1 MIELINHLITMPWEL
16 FGGFFLSIIILIF
29 LSEYSYRNDFLEPN
43 LNRKIIHSIVG
54 VAVSFSPFIFLSN
67 IQPLIL
73 AVTFLIINL
82 FSYKHNKLKSFHN
95 LNRKTLGTIF
105 FPLGFIIIAA
115 LFWEYKYNI
124 ACCFMIL
131 AIADPLSSLTG
142 ENIKKPHKYNIGGD
156 VKSYEGSI
164 IMFLSTFIILYLF
177 SNSVFHQFDTLET
190 FLAIMLSCFAITIAE
205 AMSIKGSDNISIPL
219 TAFFFIEIFN
229 TVNMGNFIIGFSFV
243 ISLITIVL
251 FYFYKRK
258 HLSLDGFLS
267 STLMAGLI
275 LGFGG
280 PKYVLPIAIFFI
292 LSTLLS
298 KVGTKNLHESKSGR
312 NANQVFANG
321 GVGLV
326 LCIFNHFYQMEL
338 IYIMFLASIAAAN
351 SDTWATEIGKLSR
364 TRPKDIISGRSLNK
378 GESGGITFIGLLG
391 SMSGSF
397 VIATVGYFL
406 DINTSYLIILFISG
420 FLGSIFD
427 SILGSTLQSRF
438 ILIDG
443 KTIKEEKETDS
454 YHYSGLV
461 SINNNSVNFL
471 CTLSAP
477 IFFILMYLII

>member
-29 LSEYSYRNDFLEPN
+29 LSEYSYRNDFLDPN
-43 LNRKIIHSIVG
+43 LNRKIIHSMVG

-280 PKYVLPIAIFFI
+280 LKYVLPIAIFFI

-298 KVGTKNLHESKSGR
+298 KVGIKNLRELKSGR

-397 VIATVGYFL
+397 VIAAVGLFL
-406 DINTSYLIILFISG
+406 DINISYLIIVFISG
-420 FLGSIFD
+420 FLGSLFD
-427 SILGSTLQSRF
+427 SILGGTLQSRF
-438 ILIDG
+438 ILMDG
-443 KTIKEEKETDS
+443 KTIKEEKDTDS

-477 IFFILMYLII
+477 IFFILLYLII

>member
-29 LSEYSYRNDFLEPN
+29 LSEYSYRNDFLDPN
-43 LNRKIIHSIVG
+43 LNRKIIHSMVG

-142 ENIKKPHKYNIGGD
+142 ENIKKPHKYNVGGD
-156 VKSYEGSI
+156 VKSYEGSM

-280 PKYVLPIAIFFI
+280 LKYVLPIAIFFI

-298 KVGTKNLHESKSGR
+298 KVGMKNLRESKSGR
-312 NANQVFANG
+312 NASQVFANG

-364 TRPKDIISGRSLNK
+364 KRPKDIISGRSLNV

-397 VIATVGYFL
+397 VISTVGYFL

-477 IFFILMYLII
+477 IFFILLYLII

>member
-29 LSEYSYRNDFLEPN
+29 LSEYSYRNDFLDPN
-43 LNRKIIHSIVG
+43 LNRKIIHSMVG

-73 AVTFLIINL
+73 ALTFLIINL

-156 VKSYEGSI
+156 VKSYEGSM

-190 FLAIMLSCFAITIAE
+190 FLAILLSCFAITIAE

-280 PKYVLPIAIFFI
+280 LKYVLPIAIFFI

-298 KVGTKNLHESKSGR
+298 KVGMKNLRESKSGR
-312 NANQVFANG
+312 NARQVFANG

-364 TRPKDIISGRSLNK
+364 KRPKDIISGRSLNV

-391 SMSGSF
+391 SMSGSL

-477 IFFILMYLII
+477 IFFILLYLII

>member
-1 MIELINHLITMPWEL
+1 M
-16 FGGFFLSIIILIF
+16 
-29 LSEYSYRNDFLEPN
+29 
-43 LNRKIIHSIVG
+43 VG

-142 ENIKKPHKYNIGGD
+142 ENIKKPHKYNVGGD
-156 VKSYEGSI
+156 VKSYEGSM

-280 PKYVLPIAIFFI
+280 LKYVLPIAIFFI

-298 KVGTKNLHESKSGR
+298 KVGMKNLRESKSGR
-312 NANQVFANG
+312 NASQVFANG

-364 TRPKDIISGRSLNK
+364 KRPKDIISGRSLNV

-443 KTIKEEKETDS
+443 KTIKEEKEKDS

-477 IFFILMYLII
+477 IFFILLYLII

>member
-29 LSEYSYRNDFLEPN
+29 LSEYSYRNDFLDPN
-43 LNRKIIHSIVG
+43 LNRKIIHSMVG

-142 ENIKKPHKYNIGGD
+142 ENIKKPHKYNVGGD
-156 VKSYEGSI
+156 VKSYEGSM

-280 PKYVLPIAIFFI
+280 LKYVLPIAIFFI

-298 KVGTKNLHESKSGR
+298 KVGMKNLRESKSGR
-312 NANQVFANG
+312 NASQVFANG

-397 VIATVGYFL
+397 VIAAIGLFL
-406 DINTSYLIILFISG
+406 NINISYLIIVFISG
-420 FLGSIFD
+420 FLGSLFD
-427 SILGSTLQSRF
+427 SILGGTLQSRF
-438 ILIDG
+438 ILMDG
-443 KTIKEEKETDS
+443 KTIKEEKDTDS

-477 IFFILMYLII
+477 IFFILLYLIT

>member
-29 LSEYSYRNDFLEPN
+29 LSEYSYRNDFLDPN
-43 LNRKIIHSIVG
+43 LNRKIIHSMVG

-142 ENIKKPHKYNIGGD
+142 ENIKKPHKYNVGGD
-156 VKSYEGSI
+156 VKSYEGSM

-280 PKYVLPIAIFFI
+280 LKYVLPIAIFFI

-298 KVGTKNLHESKSGR
+298 KVGMKNLRESKSGR
-312 NANQVFANG
+312 NASQVFANG

-443 KTIKEEKETDS
+443 KTIKEEKEKDS

-477 IFFILMYLII
+477 IFFILLYLII

>member
-1 MIELINHLITMPWEL
+1 MIDLIRYFKTIPWEL
-16 FGGFFLSIIILIF
+16 VGVFFLSIIILIF
-29 LSEYSYRNDFLEPN
+29 LSEYSYRYDLLPPS

-54 VAVSFSPFIFLSN
+54 IAVSFSPFIFLSN

-142 ENIKKPHKYNIGGD
+142 ENIKKPHKYNVGGD
-156 VKSYEGSI
+156 VKSYEGSM

-280 PKYVLPIAIFFI
+280 LKYVLPIAIFFI

-298 KVGTKNLHESKSGR
+298 KVGMKNLRESKSGR
-312 NANQVFANG
+312 NASQVFANG

>member
-29 LSEYSYRNDFLEPN
+29 LSEYSYRNDFLDPN
-43 LNRKIIHSIVG
+43 LNRKIIHSMVG

-142 ENIKKPHKYNIGGD
+142 ENIKKPHKYNVGGD
-156 VKSYEGSI
+156 VKSYEGSM

-280 PKYVLPIAIFFI
+280 LKYVLPIAIFFI

-298 KVGTKNLHESKSGR
+298 KVGMKNLRESKSGR

-326 LCIFNHFYQMEL
+326 LCIFNHFYQMEV

-378 GESGGITFIGLLG
+378 GESGGITYIGLLG

-406 DINTSYLIILFISG
+406 DINTSYLIVVFISG

>member
-1 MIELINHLITMPWEL
+1 MIDLIHYLTTAPWEA
-16 FGGFFLSIIILIF
+16 FGIFFLFIIILIF
-29 LSEYSYRNDFLEPN
+29 LSEYSYRYDFLEPN

-73 AVTFLIINL
+73 ALTFLIINL
-82 FSYKHNKLKSFHN
+82 FSYKNNKLKSFHK

-105 FPLGFIIIAA
+105 FPLAFILIAA

-124 ACCFMIL
+124 ACSFMIL
-131 AIADPLSSLTG
+131 AVSDPLSSLAG
-142 ENIKKPHKYNIGGD
+142 ENIKKPYKYNIWKD
-156 VKSYEGSI
+156 VKSYEGSA
-164 IMFLSTFIILYLF
+164 IMFLSTFIILMLF
-177 SNSVFHQFDTLET
+177 SKFIFYQFDTLES
-190 FLAIMLSCFAITIAE
+190 FLAIMICCFAITIAE
-205 AMSIKGSDNISIPL
+205 AMSTRGSDNLSVPI

-229 TVNMGNFIIGFSFV
+229 IINMQNFIIEFSFM
-243 ISLITIVL
+243 IILITIVL

-275 LGFGG
+275 LGYGG
-280 PKYVLPIAIFFI
+280 IKFVLPIAIFFI

-298 KVGTKNLHESKSGR
+298 KIGPKNLRESKSGR
-312 NANQVFANG
+312 NVNQVFANG

-326 LCIFNHFYQMEL
+326 LCIYYHFYQTEL
-338 IYIMFLASIAAAN
+338 IYYMFLASIAAAN

-364 TRPKDIISGRSLNK
+364 TRPKDIISGRSLSI

-391 SMSGSF
+391 SISGSL
-397 VIATVGYFL
+397 VIATIGYFL
-406 DINTSYLIILFISG
+406 DIDTSYLIIVFISG
-420 FLGSIFD
+420 ILGSLFD

-443 KTIKEEKETDS
+443 KTIKEKKEPES
-454 YHYSGLV
+454 YHYSGFLSV
-461 SINNNSVNFL
+461 NNNSVNFL

-477 IFFILMYLII
+477 IFFILLYLIA

>member
-54 VAVSFSPFIFLSN
+54 IAVSFSPFIFLSN

-142 ENIKKPHKYNIGGD
+142 ENIKKPHKYNVGGD
-156 VKSYEGSI
+156 VKSYEGSM

-280 PKYVLPIAIFFI
+280 LKYVLPIAIFFI

-298 KVGTKNLHESKSGR
+298 KVGMKNLRESKSGR

-477 IFFILMYLII
+477 IFFILLYLII

>member
-142 ENIKKPHKYNIGGD
+142 ENIKKPHKYNVGGD
-156 VKSYEGSI
+156 VKSYEGSM

-280 PKYVLPIAIFFI
+280 LKYVLPIAIFFI

-298 KVGTKNLHESKSGR
+298 KVGMKNLRESKSGR
-312 NANQVFANG
+312 NTNQVFANG

-364 TRPKDIISGRSLNK
+364 KRPKDIISGRSLNV

-397 VIATVGYFL
+397 VIAAVGYFL

-443 KTIKEEKETDS
+443 KTIKEEKEKDS
-454 YHYSGLV
+454 YHYSGLA

>member
-29 LSEYSYRNDFLEPN
+29 LSEYSYRNDFLDPN
-43 LNRKIIHSIVG
+43 LNRKIIHSMVG

-73 AVTFLIINL
+73 ALTFLIINL

-142 ENIKKPHKYNIGGD
+142 ENIKKPHKYNVGGD
-156 VKSYEGSI
+156 VKSYEGSM

-280 PKYVLPIAIFFI
+280 LKYVLPIAIFFI

-298 KVGTKNLHESKSGR
+298 KVGMKNLRESKSGR
-312 NANQVFANG
+312 NASQVFANG

-364 TRPKDIISGRSLNK
+364 KRPKDIISGRSLNV

-397 VIATVGYFL
+397 VIAAVGYFL

-477 IFFILMYLII
+477 IFFILLDLIT

>member
-29 LSEYSYRNDFLEPN
+29 LSEYSYRNDFLDPN
-43 LNRKIIHSIVG
+43 LNRKIIHSMVG

-73 AVTFLIINL
+73 ALTFLIINL

-156 VKSYEGSI
+156 VKSYEGSM

-280 PKYVLPIAIFFI
+280 LKYVLPIAIFFI

-298 KVGTKNLHESKSGR
+298 KVGMKNLRESKSGR
-312 NANQVFANG
+312 NARQVFANG

-364 TRPKDIISGRSLNK
+364 KRPKDIISGRSLNV

-391 SMSGSF
+391 SMSGSL

-477 IFFILMYLII
+477 IFFILLYLII

>member
-29 LSEYSYRNDFLEPN
+29 LSEYSYRNDFLDPN
-43 LNRKIIHSIVG
+43 LNRKIIHSMVG

-142 ENIKKPHKYNIGGD
+142 ENIKKPHKYNVGGD
-156 VKSYEGSI
+156 VKSYEGSM

-280 PKYVLPIAIFFI
+280 LKYVLPIAIFFI

-298 KVGTKNLHESKSGR
+298 KVGMKNLRESKSGR
-312 NANQVFANG
+312 NASQVFANG

-364 TRPKDIISGRSLNK
+364 KRPKDIISGRSLNV

-443 KTIKEEKETDS
+443 KTIKEEKEKDS

-461 SINNNSVNFL
+461 SMNNNSVNFL

-477 IFFILMYLII
+477 IFFILLYLII

>member
-29 LSEYSYRNDFLEPN
+29 LSEYSYRNDFLDPN
-43 LNRKIIHSIVG
+43 LNRKIIHSMVG

-142 ENIKKPHKYNIGGD
+142 ENIKKPHKYNVGGD
-156 VKSYEGSI
+156 VKSYEGSM

-280 PKYVLPIAIFFI
+280 LKYVLPIAIFFI

-298 KVGTKNLHESKSGR
+298 KVGMKNLRESKSGR
-312 NANQVFANG
+312 NARQVFANG

-364 TRPKDIISGRSLNK
+364 KRPKDIISGRSLNV

-397 VIATVGYFL
+397 VIAAVGYFL

-477 IFFILMYLII
+477 IFFILLYLII

>member
-142 ENIKKPHKYNIGGD
+142 ENIKKPHKYNVGGD
-156 VKSYEGSI
+156 VKSYEGSM

-280 PKYVLPIAIFFI
+280 LKYVLPIAIFFI

-298 KVGTKNLHESKSGR
+298 KVGMKNLRESKSGR
-312 NANQVFANG
+312 NASQVFANG

-397 VIATVGYFL
+397 VIAAIGLFL
-406 DINTSYLIILFISG
+406 DINISYLIIVFISG
-420 FLGSIFD
+420 FLGSLFD
-427 SILGSTLQSRF
+427 SILGGTLQSRF
-438 ILIDG
+438 ILMDG
-443 KTIKEEKETDS
+443 KTIKEEKDTDS
-454 YHYSGLV
+454 YHYSGLA
-461 SINNNSVNFL
+461 SMNNNSVNFL

-477 IFFILMYLII
+477 IFFILLDLIT

>member
-1 MIELINHLITMPWEL
+1 MIELINHLITTPWEL

-29 LSEYSYRNDFLEPN
+29 LSEYSYRNDFLDPN
-43 LNRKIIHSIVG
+43 LNRKIIHSMVG

-142 ENIKKPHKYNIGGD
+142 ENIKKPHKYNVGGD
-156 VKSYEGSI
+156 VKSYEGSM

-280 PKYVLPIAIFFI
+280 LKYVLPIAIFFI

-298 KVGTKNLHESKSGR
+298 KVGMKNLRESKSGR
-312 NANQVFANG
+312 NASQVFANG

-364 TRPKDIISGRSLNK
+364 KRPKDIISGRSLNV

-397 VIATVGYFL
+397 VIAAVGYFL

-443 KTIKEEKETDS
+443 KTIKEEKEKDS

-477 IFFILMYLII
+477 IFFILLYLII

>member
-1 MIELINHLITMPWEL
+1 MIDLIHYFKTIPWEL
-16 FGGFFLSIIILIF
+16 LGIFFLSIIILIF
-29 LSEYSYRNDFLEPN
+29 LSEYSYRYDLLEPN
-43 LNRKIIHSIVG
+43 LNRKIIHSMVG
-54 VAVSFSPFIFLSN
+54 IAVSFSPFIFLSN

-73 AVTFLIINL
+73 AVIFLIINL
-82 FSYKHNKLKSFHN
+82 FSYKNNNLKSFHN

-105 FPLGFIIIAA
+105 FPLAFILIAA

-124 ACCFMIL
+124 ACSFMIL
-131 AIADPLSSLTG
+131 AVADPLSSLAG
-142 ENIKKPHKYNIGGD
+142 ENIKEPRKYNIGGD

-177 SNSVFHQFDTLET
+177 SNSIFYQFDTIES
-190 FLAIMLSCFAITIAE
+190 FLAMMLCCFAITISE
-205 AMSIKGSDNISIPL
+205 AISIKGSDNLSVPI

-229 TVNMGNFIIGFSFV
+229 IVNMQNFIIGFSFM
-243 ISLITIVL
+243 IILIAIML

-280 PKYVLPIAIFFI
+280 LKYVLPTAIFFI

-298 KVGTKNLHESKSGR
+298 KIGPKNLRESKSGR
-312 NANQVFANG
+312 NISQVFANG

-326 LCIFNHFYQMEL
+326 LCVINHFYQTEL
-338 IYIMFLASIAAAN
+338 IYYMFLASIAAAN

-364 TRPKDIISGRSLNK
+364 TRPRDIISGRSLYR
-378 GESGGITFIGLLG
+378 GESGGITFIGLMG
-391 SMSGSF
+391 SISGSF
-397 VIATVGYFL
+397 VIASIGYFL
-406 DINTSYLIILFISG
+406 DINTSYLIMVFISG
-420 FLGSIFD
+420 FIGSLFD

-443 KTIKEEKETDS
+443 KTIKEKKEQDS
-454 YHYSGLV
+454 YLYSGLL
-461 SINNNSVNFL
+461 SFNNNSVNFL

-477 IFFILMYLII
+477 IFFILLYLLA

>member
-29 LSEYSYRNDFLEPN
+29 LSEYSYRNDFLDPN
-43 LNRKIIHSIVG
+43 LNRKIIHSMVG

-280 PKYVLPIAIFFI
+280 LKYVLPIAIFFI

-298 KVGTKNLHESKSGR
+298 KVGMKNLRESKSGR
-312 NANQVFANG
+312 NASQVFANG

-397 VIATVGYFL
+397 VISTVGYFL

-443 KTIKEEKETDS
+443 KTIKEEKEKDS

>member
-142 ENIKKPHKYNIGGD
+142 ENIKKPHKYNISGD
-156 VKSYEGSI
+156 VKSYEGSM

-280 PKYVLPIAIFFI
+280 LKYVLPIAIFFI

-298 KVGTKNLHESKSGR
+298 KVGMKNLRESKSGR
-312 NANQVFANG
+312 NASQVFANG

-364 TRPKDIISGRSLNK
+364 TRPKDIISGRSLNV

-477 IFFILMYLII
+477 IFFILLYLII